1 MHILYTNTVFNL
13 LLIREEHRLSVYENM
28 LLRKIFGPKREVVT
42 RLKKIWQTEELPDLY
57 SFTHIT
63 GMIKLRRVRW
73 VGHVACMEE
82 KRNAHEIYI

>member
-1 MHILYTNTVFNL
+1 LHILYTNTVFNL